1 MENNQEKVKE
11 VGGNGHKTNWLQ
23 ILKNHFTDLKGAG
36 WTNENLTTID
46 GLIDDILL
54 DTGTTIP
61 GTITTMQGN
70 VTDILADTNEVQV
83 SLADGGFTD
92 LLIDAIKAE
101 TALIVADTNEVQ
113 VSLADGG
120 FTDLLIDAIIS
131 ELAKVPKS
139 DAAVSWNATA
149 LGAIE
154 AEAVDALESFDL
166 DHLINIAHPTG
177 DPVADS
183 LIDLIMN
190 KDAGQTFSR
199 ATDSLE
205 ALQEL
210 IAGIAGVNTY
220 QEQIPDVDFDLA
232 VIDDDLT
239 APPPNA
245 DAENSVVDIDE
256 NAGDTFVLRSL
267 WVKITSFGTTGG
279 TKLTFSLWTLV
290 KGVVT
295 EVDSVD
301 VSDLGI
307 QNLMDLF
314 GLQEVHADGIW
325 ITVVTDATDEP
336 GDAACE
342 GTYRWAKA
350 S

>member
-23 ILKNHFTDLKGAG
+23 VLKNHFTDLKGAG

-190 KDAGQTFSR
+190 KDAGQTFDR
-199 ATDSLE
+199 TTDSLE

-210 IAGIAGVNTY
+210 IAGLAGVNTY
-220 QEQIPDVDFDLA
+220 MEQIPDTDFALAAIDNALTVDPP
-232 VIDDDLT
+232 T
-239 APPPNA
+239 ADP
-245 DAENSVVDIDE
+245 ENSVVDIDQ

-267 WVKITSFGTTGG
+267 WVNTTSFGTAG
-279 TKLTFSLWTLV
+279 TKLTFALWVLV
-290 KGVVT
+290 NAVVT
-295 EVDSVD
+295 QVDSVD
-301 VSDLGI
+301 VTALGI

-325 ITVVTDATDEP
+325 ITVLTDSGSA
-336 GDAACE
+336 DAACS
-342 GTYRWAKA
+342 GTYKWAKA
-350 S
+350 T